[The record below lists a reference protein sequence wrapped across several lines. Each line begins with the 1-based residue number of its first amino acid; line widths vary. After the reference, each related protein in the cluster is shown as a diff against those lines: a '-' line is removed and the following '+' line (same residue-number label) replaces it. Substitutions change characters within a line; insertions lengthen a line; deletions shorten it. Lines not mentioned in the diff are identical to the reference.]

1 MENNQNAEP
10 VLVERLHKSFG
21 EQTVLNDISFSVAR
35 GEILS
40 VLGRSG
46 TGKSVLLRL
55 LIGLEKPDAGSIE
68 MDGVEITKLK
78 TEKLN
83 EVRRNIGF
91 LFQQAALYDSLTI
104 EENVQFPMLHNN
116 MTNGAGHSGKQSETE
131 RRDRA
136 RELLASVGLDKDLNK
151 MPSEISGG
159 MKKRAALA
167 RALALD
173 PAIVLF
179 DEPTAGLDPITSAEI
194 GQLIVDLRQQR
205 GMTSIV
211 VTHDLHAAKHFS
223 DRLVLL
229 SEGKIIVDGTFED
242 LQNSTDEF
250 AKRFLSDSA

>member
-1 MENNQNAEP
+1 MENNNQNAEP

-68 MDGVEITKLK
+68 MNGVEITKLK

-104 EENVQFPMLHNN
+104 EENVQFPLLHNN
-116 MTNGAGHSGKQSETE
+116 MPRNGKQSQAE
-131 RRDRA
+131 RRDHA

-151 MPSEISGG
+151 MPSQISGG

-229 SEGKIIVDGTFED
+229 SEGKIIVDGTFDD
-242 LQNSTDEF
+242 LQNSTNEF

>member
-1 MENNQNAEP
+1 MENTLEKEQNAKP
-10 VLVERLHKSFG
+10 LLVEQLRKSFG
-21 EQTVLNDISFSVAR
+21 EQTVLNNISFSVTK

-55 LIGLEKPDAGSIE
+55 LIGLEKPDTGSIQ
-68 MDGVEITKLK
+68 MNGVEITKLA
-78 TEKLN
+78 TEQLN

-91 LFQQAALYDSLTI
+91 LFQQGALYDSLTI
-104 EENVQFPMLHNN
+104 EENVQFPLLHHAAR
-116 MTNGAGHSGKQSETE
+116 NGAQPETK
-131 RRDRA
+131 RRERA

-151 MPSEISGG
+151 LPSQISGG

-173 PAIVLF
+173 PAILLF

-194 GQLIVDLRQQR
+194 GQLILNLREQR
-205 GMTSIV
+205 GVTSMV

-223 DRLVLL
+223 DRLILL
-229 SEGKIIVDGTFED
+229 SEGKIVVDGTFDD
-242 LQNSTDEF
+242 LQSSTNEF